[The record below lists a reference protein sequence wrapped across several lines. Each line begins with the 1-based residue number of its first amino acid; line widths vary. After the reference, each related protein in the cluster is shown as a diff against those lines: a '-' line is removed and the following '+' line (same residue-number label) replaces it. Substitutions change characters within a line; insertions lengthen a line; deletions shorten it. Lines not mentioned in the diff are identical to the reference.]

1 MTCTGRTGRTSRV
14 KPFTGRICSTVLDK
28 HDGLGYDVVVK
39 LMQPYFN
46 QGYHLYIDNFYT
58 SSVLVKYLFQQGVPT
73 TGTIRENSR
82 GFPQNLKNGAQW
94 SKASNVQRGSM
105 RWERDPPLLALQ
117 WLDNKVVSLFFYF
130 FFCILIIFIDYQFYI
145 QFTTL
150 TYYLLHSLTH
160 TYIQA
165 HTHPNDKSTKILKL

>member
-1 MTCTGRTGRTSRV
+1 MVERTLLLSG
-14 KPFTGRICSTVLDK
+14 
-28 HDGLGYDVVVK
+28 DVE
-39 LMQPYFN
+39 LNPGPLPN
-46 QGYHLYIDNFYT
+46 
-58 SSVLVKYLFQQGVPT
+58 
-73 TGTIRENSR
+73 ENS
-82 GFPQNLKNGAQW
+82 
-94 SKASNVQRGSM
+94 
-105 RWERDPPLLALQ
+105 PLL
-117 WLDNKVVSLFFYF
+117 LFFF

>member
-1 MTCTGRTGRTSRV
+1 MNNKR
-14 KPFTGRICSTVLDK
+14 D
-28 HDGLGYDVVVK
+28 Y
-39 LMQPYFN
+39 YF
-46 QGYHLYIDNFYT
+46 I
-58 SSVLVKYLFQQGVPT
+58 
-73 TGTIRENSR
+73 
-82 GFPQNLKNGAQW
+82 
-94 SKASNVQRGSM
+94 
-105 RWERDPPLLALQ
+105 
-117 WLDNKVVSLFFYF
+117 F